1 MMTKDQEEVQPR
13 SGEPGFRLDED
24 ELREFSRGHLA
35 TYETPK
41 RILRKDNLER
51 PPPTVRLTTRQSRL
65 SRRNSSLV
73 GRNSAT
79 QFLLLTLFTL

>member
-1 MMTKDQEEVQPR
+1 MTKDQEEVQPR

-41 RILRKDNLER
+41 RILRKDNLEA
-51 PPPTVRLTTRQSRL
+51 PTVRLTTRQCRL
-65 SRRNSSLV
+65 SPRNNSLV

-79 QFLLLTLFTL
+79 QFLLLTLFAL